1 MFGPNA
7 NRNLQLVCVLET
19 LPDSN
24 AVGNNIELPNG
35 KSCPSHSHRHTHIHG
50 TQPMAMANGAKI
62 LGKMKYLMK

>member
-24 AVGNNIELPNG
+24 AAGNNIERME
-35 KSCPSHSHRHTHIHG
+35 SHVRVTHTDTHIYTAHS
-50 TQPMAMANGAKI
+50 QWPWPMGP
-62 LGKMKYLMK
+62 KYSEK